1 MVQNH
6 LLKNSRYKILKKEK
20 WLGFCQNVLLN
31 FYCVKE
37 EIPGYSKGYSNNARE
52 IKKDGRWAGSGQKSN
67 RGSHFHSTKGTSG
80 RQLLFISPDQINT
93 HTHYLNRQIL
103 SFLYSMWGK
112 KKNMEAGV
120 KCLVFL
126 PVWFTIHTYNLFK
139 AIPTVTARE
148 GRDMESF
155 RSHKSSRF

>member
-52 IKKDGRWAGSGQKSN
+52 IKKDGRWAGSGQKST

-80 RQLLFISPDQINT
+80 GQLLLISPDQINT
-93 HTHYLNRQIL
+93 HTLFRQTNTFISL
-103 SFLYSMWGK
+103 LHVGK

-126 PVWFTIHTYNLFK
+126 PVWFTIHMYNLFK